1 MADIVLAA
9 QTGRPTGSSASRRLR
24 AVGKVPAV
32 VYGRGTEPRAV
43 SVDWR
48 ELRSAL
54 TTDQGV
60 NALLTLDLGGRRTQA
75 IVKELQRHP
84 VRRDVLHVDFLE
96 VDPDKP
102 VDVEV
107 SLVLEGE
114 PHKVTRDQGVVE
126 QVLNAIV
133 ITGKPADIPAHVAVD
148 VSDLEIGHTITVAD
162 LQLPAGLTTD
172 ADPEETVVTAK
183 VTSLAL
189 AEVGAEEAE
198 EGEAAEGAEGAE
210 AAAEAAPEA
219 GAGGGSEGG
228 E

>member
-9 QTGRPTGSSASRRLR
+9 QAGRSTGSSASRRLR
-24 AVGKVPAV
+24 ATGKVPAV

-43 SVDWR
+43 SVEWR
-48 ELRSAL
+48 DLRGAL

-60 NALLTLDLGGRRTQA
+60 NALLTLDLDGRKTQA

-84 VRRDVLHVDFLE
+84 VRRDVIHVDFLE

-102 VDVEV
+102 VDTEV
-107 SLVLEGE
+107 TIVLEGE
-114 PHKVTRDQGVVE
+114 PEKVTREQGVVE

-133 ITGKPADIPAHVAVD
+133 VTGKPADIPGHIAVD
-148 VSDLEIGHTITVAD
+148 VSDLEIGQTITVAELD
-162 LQLPAGLTTD
+162 LPAGLVTD
-172 ADPEETVVTAK
+172 VDPEETVATAK
-183 VTSLAL
+183 ITSLAL
-189 AEVGAEEAE
+189 AEEEEGEEGE

-210 AAAEAAPEA
+210 AQAEGESSG
-219 GAGGGSEGG
+219 GAGSEGG

>member
-9 QTGRPTGSSASRRLR
+9 QAGRTTGSSASRRLR
-24 AVGKVPAV
+24 ATGKVPAV

-48 ELRSAL
+48 DLRSAL

-60 NALLTLDLGGRRTQA
+60 NALLTLDLGGRKTKA

-102 VDVEV
+102 VDTEV
-107 SLVLEGE
+107 TIVLEGDAE
-114 PHKVTRDQGVVE
+114 KVTREQGVVE
-126 QVLNAIV
+126 QILNALLV
-133 ITGKPADIPAHVAVD
+133 TGKPADIPGHIAVD
-148 VSDLEIGHTITVAD
+148 VSDLEIGQTITVAE
-162 LQLPAGLTTD
+162 LELPAGLTTD
-172 ADPEETVVTAK
+172 VDPEETVATAK

-189 AEVGAEEAE
+189 AEEE
-198 EGEAAEGAEGAE
+198 EGEEGEEGEGAEGAEGAE
-210 AAAEAAPEA
+210 GQAEGE
-219 GAGGGSEGG
+219 GESSGGSEGD
-228 E
+228 

>member
-9 QTGRPTGSSASRRLR
+9 QAGRTTGSSASRRLR
-24 AVGKVPAV
+24 ATGKVPAV

-54 TTDQGV
+54 TTDQGL
-60 NALLTLDLGGRRTQA
+60 NALLTLDLGGRKTKA
-75 IVKELQRHP
+75 IVKEVQRHP

-102 VDVEV
+102 VDTEV
-107 SLVLEGE
+107 TIVLEGDAE
-114 PHKVTRDQGVVE
+114 KVTREQGVVE
-126 QVLNAIV
+126 QVLNALLV
-133 ITGKPADIPAHVAVD
+133 TGKPADIPGNIAVD
-148 VSDLEIGHTITVAD
+148 VSDLEIGQTITVAELD
-162 LQLPAGLTTD
+162 LPAGLVTD
-172 ADPEETVVTAK
+172 VDPEETVATAK
-183 VTSLAL
+183 ITSLAL
-189 AEVGAEEAE
+189 AEEEEEGEEGE

-210 AAAEAAPEA
+210 AQAESGGES
-219 GAGGGSEGG
+219 GGSEG

>member
-9 QTGRPTGSSASRRLR
+9 QAGRPTGSSASRRLR
-24 AVGKVPAV
+24 ATGKVPAV

-43 SVDWR
+43 AVEWR
-48 ELRSAL
+48 ELRGAL

-60 NALLTLDLGGRRTQA
+60 NALLTLDLDGRKTKA
-75 IVKELQRHP
+75 IVKDLQRHP

-102 VDVEV
+102 VDTEV
-107 SLVLEGE
+107 TIVLEGE
-114 PHKVTRDQGVVE
+114 PEKVTREQGVVE

-133 ITGKPADIPAHVAVD
+133 VTGKPADIPGHIAVD
-148 VSDLEIGHTITVAD
+148 VSDLEIGQTITVAELD
-162 LQLPAGLTTD
+162 LPAGLITD
-172 ADPEETVVTAK
+172 VDPEETVATAK
-183 VTSLAL
+183 ITSLAL
-189 AEVGAEEAE
+189 AEEEEGEEGE

-210 AAAEAAPEA
+210 AQAEGESS
-219 GAGGGSEGG
+219 GGSEGG

>member
-9 QTGRPTGSSASRRLR
+9 QAGRSTGSSASRRLR
-24 AVGKVPAV
+24 ATGKVPAV

-48 ELRSAL
+48 ELRGAL

-60 NALLTLDLGGRRTQA
+60 NALLTLDLDGRKTKA

-102 VDVEV
+102 VDTEV
-107 SLVLEGE
+107 TIVLEGDAE
-114 PHKVTRDQGVVE
+114 TVTREQGVVE

-133 ITGKPADIPAHVAVD
+133 VTGKPADIPGHIAVD
-148 VSDLEIGHTITVAD
+148 VSDLEIGHTLTVAD
-162 LQLPAGLTTD
+162 LDLPAGLTTD
-172 ADPEETVVTAK
+172 VDLEETVATAK
-183 VTSLAL
+183 ITSLAL
-189 AEVGAEEAE
+189 AEEEEGEEGE
-198 EGEAAEGAEGAE
+198 EGEAAEGAEGE
-210 AAAEAAPEA
+210 GESGES
-219 GAGGGSEGG
+219 GSESGSEGG

>member
-9 QTGRPTGSSASRRLR
+9 QSGRPTGSSASRRLR
-24 AVGKVPAV
+24 ATGKVPAV

-48 ELRSAL
+48 DLRSAL
-54 TTDQGV
+54 NTDQGV
-60 NALLTLDLGGRRTQA
+60 NALLTLDLGGRKTKA

-102 VDVEV
+102 VDTEV
-107 SLVLEGE
+107 TIVLEGDAE
-114 PHKVTRDQGVVE
+114 KVTREQGVVE

-133 ITGKPADIPAHVAVD
+133 VTGKPADIPGHIAVD
-148 VSDLEIGHTITVAD
+148 VSDLEIGQTITVAELD
-162 LQLPAGLTTD
+162 LPAGLTTD
-172 ADPEETVVTAK
+172 ADPEETVATAK

-189 AEVGAEEAE
+189 AEEEEAE
-198 EGEAAEGAEGAE
+198 EGEEGEGAEGAEGAE
-210 AAAEAAPEA
+210 AQAEGE
-219 GAGGGSEGG
+219 GESSGGSEGD
-228 E
+228 

>member
-9 QTGRPTGSSASRRLR
+9 QAGRPTGSSASRRLR
-24 AVGKVPAV
+24 ATGKVPAV

-48 ELRSAL
+48 ELRGAL

-60 NALLTLDLGGRRTQA
+60 NALLTLDLDGRKTKA

-102 VDVEV
+102 VDTEV
-107 SLVLEGE
+107 TIVLEGDAE
-114 PHKVTRDQGVVE
+114 KVTREQGVVE
-126 QVLNAIV
+126 QILNALLV
-133 ITGKPADIPAHVAVD
+133 TGKPADIPGHISVD
-148 VSDLEIGHTITVAD
+148 VSDLEIGQTITVAELD
-162 LQLPAGLTTD
+162 LPAGLTTD
-172 ADPEETVVTAK
+172 VDPEETVATAK
-183 VTSLAL
+183 ITSLAL
-189 AEVGAEEAE
+189 AEEE
-198 EGEAAEGAEGAE
+198 EGEEGEEGEGVEGAEGEAE
-210 AAAEAAPEA
+210 GEGESS
-219 GAGGGSEGG
+219 GGSEGG